1 MYENE
6 VFLITLAARDFVFSR
21 LAGNGEEKRKI
32 HDLALEKLQ
41 RAREELNKR
50 KTQKAKIKEALLPIA
65 WHPSRWWDWPVPE
78 DEKKQNRKI
87 VFEHLIC

>member
-1 MYENE
+1 MYEDE
-6 VFLITLAARDFVFSR
+6 VFLITLIARDFVFSR

-78 DEKKQNRKI
+78 DEKKTKQKNC
-87 VFEHLIC
+87 F